1 MDNVLVSI
9 IIPVYNT
16 EKYIERCLNSIIEQT
31 YEDIEII
38 LINDGSTDNSGKI
51 CEKYKSID
59 SRIKIINQKNR
70 GVVISRNKGIQEAQ
84 GEYITFVDSDDWVE
98 KNMIEDTLNIAIRYD
113 CDVVSYGYMKE
124 DMISCDILYDGVPE
138 GFYGDDSSLNK
149 LYSNMFYN
157 NVGETGIIT
166 SVCLKLI
173 KASVLKSVYMK
184 ISQMQKYFEDTALT
198 YLIFMNSENIFVQ
211 HKSYYHY
218 IMRNGSA
225 THSNYKYILRDLN
238 DFYVTILDFI
248 EGKNYYKEVKKGIDA
263 FMVKNVFIVMKKFM
277 NIISDVP
284 NYIMPPNIIPNG
296 SHIVLYG
303 AGEVG
308 KSYYNYI
315 ISNKWYDLVKWVDK
329 RYDFYRKDGLNVYPV
344 ESIKTCNWDYIVL
357 AVKYKTKSDEMRD
370 YLVKHF
376 QIENE
381 KIVWVKPQ
389 GLLDVY

>member
-1 MDNVLVSI
+1 M
-9 IIPVYNT
+9 
-16 EKYIERCLNSIIEQT
+16 
-31 YEDIEII
+31 
-38 LINDGSTDNSGKI
+38 
-51 CEKYKSID
+51 
-59 SRIKIINQKNR
+59 
-70 GVVISRNKGIQEAQ
+70 
-84 GEYITFVDSDDWVE
+84 DSDDWVE

-315 ISNKWYDLVKWVDK
+315 INNKWYDLVKWVDK

-344 ESIKTCNWDYIVL
+344 ESIKMCNWDYIVL